1 MFKDPPTL
9 ELAMLRSC
17 LKQMSGSIGSFLC
30 ADEES
35 ETQTGAV
42 TTLKPH
48 RNILYV
54 KIKAVGNVKLI
65 TLEYILY
72 VFMYNSYI
80 CKPLMQLSKYG

>member
-1 MFKDPPTL
+1 MEKLHLILPVLWGET
-9 ELAMLRSC
+9 
-17 LKQMSGSIGSFLC
+17 
-30 ADEES
+30 EES